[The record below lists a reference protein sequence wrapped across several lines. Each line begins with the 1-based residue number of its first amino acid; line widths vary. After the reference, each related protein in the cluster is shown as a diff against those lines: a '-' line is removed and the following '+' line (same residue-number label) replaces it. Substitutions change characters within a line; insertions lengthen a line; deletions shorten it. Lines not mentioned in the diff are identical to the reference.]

1 MVNLRIAIIPVVLV
15 LSAHSHAGIFDAA
28 QLQKRVLE
36 FYTLVLQKHY
46 EETYNYVYFTT
57 REELAMGN
65 SSEDKVGTFV
75 HSMYFSPKSGE
86 YFCKE
91 GKVELARIRPAPR
104 TSSTLPFDG
113 DVNDVA
119 LVDIECNGRPMRSVW
134 ALDGNGWYFV
144 LPHNERLD

>member
-1 MVNLRIAIIPVVLV
+1 MVNMKKAVIPFALV

-46 EETYNYVYFTT
+46 EETYNYVYSTT
-57 REELAMGN
+57 RDELAM
-65 SSEDKVGTFV
+65 SSSDEDKVGTFV
-75 HSMYFSPKSGE
+75 RSMYLSPKSE
-86 YFCKE
+86 AYFCKQ

-104 TSSTLPFDG
+104 TSSSLAFDG

-119 LVDIECNGRPMRSVW
+119 LVDIECNGRPMRSIW
-134 ALDGNGWYFV
+134 ALDGSSWYFV
-144 LPHNERLD
+144 LPHNERSD